1 VTSSKI
7 KKQKKT
13 MSRDKIPRAYDLNF
27 RREREFK
34 RVRRDREDGFRQE
47 YDMNFQPVMMTFK
60 AFLQT
65 QDDSITDEEALAK
78 YGEYKLEFQRQQLNE
93 FFVHHKDFEWFRWR
107 YHPSDL
113 KAKQEDTKK
122 RLLKRLNAFN
132 ELVTDQFVADVRL
145 ESRNEEQLI
154 QLMDKVVVLLEDKT
168 LEEYETAE
176 NSEHLHKTTSIFL
189 NNLSP
194 KIKKSEIE
202 EVAKKFPG
210 FMRLALSE
218 ADVNNKFLR
227 KCWISYDRT
236 AKIREICYGVTNS
249 KIKEHDLKPVVN
261 KDLSKRIRAVDW
273 PSAESKVVELSI
285 LKCQSLIKH
294 LDKKSLLFDEIENK
308 NPILASIPEN
318 CTEVTV
324 LDKLVLFLRIVYSF
338 DFYNQNEYLLE
349 DEMPNRCGLLHVRPT
364 PSEHEDDPK
373 EVTNYINRIETK
385 LDSFLEEKKEIENE
399 LLVKLG
405 LRKEEDE
412 IEKFVKANMQEV
424 DSEKWLCTLSGK
436 KFKAPEFVRKH
447 IFNKWGEKVDEVK
460 IESEF
465 FNNYIKDEKRPRL
478 PTAAPK
484 PPPMK
489 SPAKRPLEPIPVSK
503 PHYDNHP
510 RAAPPP
516 YDIDDPPAKRSV
528 KDRLGV
534 GGVKVSY
541 NARDPRDIVDYSD
554 VVDFTATDVDF

>member
-1 VTSSKI
+1 
-7 KKQKKT
+7 

-294 LDKKSLLFDEIENK
+294 LDKKSLLFDENENK

-349 DEMPNRCGLLHVRPT
+349 DEMPNRCGLFHVRPT

>member
-1 VTSSKI
+1 VKSS

-294 LDKKSLLFDEIENK
+294 LDKKSLLFDENENK

-349 DEMPNRCGLLHVRPT
+349 DEMPNRCGLFHVRPT

>member
-1 VTSSKI
+1 
-7 KKQKKT
+7 

-34 RVRRDREDGFRQE
+34 RMRRDRDDGFRQE

-65 QDDSITDEEALAK
+65 QDDAITDEEALTK
-78 YGEYKLEFQRQQLNE
+78 YGEYKLEFQRQQINE
-93 FFVHHKDFEWFRWR
+93 FFVHHKDFEWFKWR
-107 YHPSDL
+107 YHPSEL
-113 KAKQEDTKK
+113 KAKQEDTKN
-122 RLLKRLNAFN
+122 RLLRRLNAFN
-132 ELVTDQFVADVRL
+132 ELVTDQFVDEVRL
-145 ESRNEEQLI
+145 DSSNEDKLI
-154 QLMDKVVVLLEDKT
+154 HLMDKVVVMLEDKT
-168 LEEYETAE
+168 LEEYEAAE
-176 NSEHLHKTTSIFL
+176 NSEHLHKTTSVFL

-210 FMRLALSE
+210 FLRLALSE
-218 ADVNNKFLR
+218 PDVNNKFFR

-236 AKIREICYGVTNS
+236 AKIREICYGITNS

-273 PSAESKVVELSI
+273 PSAEAKVVELCI
-285 LKCQSLIKH
+285 LKCQTLIKH
-294 LDKKSLLFDEIENK
+294 LDKKSLLFNENENK
-308 NPILASIPEN
+308 NPILENIPGN
-318 CTEVTV
+318 CTDLTI
-324 LDKLVLFLRIVYSF
+324 LDKLVLYLRIVHSY

-349 DEMPNRCGLLHVRPT
+349 DEMPNRCGLFHVRPA
-364 PSEHEDDPK
+364 PAEHEDDPK

-385 LDSFLEEKKEIENE
+385 FDFFLEEKKEIDNE

-405 LRKEEDE
+405 LRNEEDE
-412 IEKFVKANMQEV
+412 IEKFIKANMQEV

-460 IESEF
+460 TESEF

-478 PTAAPK
+478 PTAVSK

-489 SPAKRPLEPIPVSK
+489 SPAKRPLEPVPVPK
-503 PHYDNHP
+503 PRYENHSRP
-510 RAAPPP
+510 APPP
-516 YDIDDPPAKRSV
+516 YDSEDPPAKKSV

-554 VVDFTATDVDF
+554 VDHFTATDVDF

>member
-1 VTSSKI
+1 VTSRKI
-7 KKQKKT
+7 EKT

-285 LKCQSLIKH
+285 IKCQSLIKH
-294 LDKKSLLFDEIENK
+294 LDKKSLLFDENENK

-349 DEMPNRCGLLHVRPT
+349 DEMPNRCGLFHVRPT

>member
-1 VTSSKI
+1 
-7 KKQKKT
+7 

-194 KIKKSEIE
+194 KIKKSDIE

-285 LKCQSLIKH
+285 IKCQSLIKH